1 MGRERTFAQ
10 NLAVSLQMSTVKSSN
25 LWLRENIAD
34 NTSLRC
40 EDSLRSRCQ
49 LRIYALSPRAP
60 LRCAMASMKCTG
72 MVVVSGMSSQI
83 DGPCRMTERNREQV
97 FEQYVVA
104 RARILLRISSG
115 RHSMVS
121 LGRRAR
127 YPETRASSV
136 TVGRDPRVPKR
147 SSARLSHSL
156 TELMLDHSSEFGL
169 LQGHDKVRIL
179 LLLYE

>member
-1 MGRERTFAQ
+1 
-10 NLAVSLQMSTVKSSN
+10 MSTVKSSN

-40 EDSLRSRCQ
+40 EDNLRSRCQ
-49 LRIYALSPRAP
+49 LKIYALSPRAP

-72 MVVVSGMSSQI
+72 IVMVSGMSSQI
-83 DGPCRMTERNREQV
+83 NGVCSMTERNREQV
-97 FEQYVVA
+97 KENSNISELFVVA
-104 RARILLRISSG
+104 RSRIMLRISSG

-127 YPETRASSV
+127 YPKTRASSV
-136 TVGRDPRVPKR
+136 TAGRDSRVPKR
-147 SSARLSHSL
+147 SSARLIHSL
-156 TELMLDHSSEFGL
+156 AALMLDHSSEFGL
-169 LQGHDKVRIL
+169 LQGQDKIRIL

>member
-1 MGRERTFAQ
+1 
-10 NLAVSLQMSTVKSSN
+10 
-25 LWLRENIAD
+25 
-34 NTSLRC
+34 
-40 EDSLRSRCQ
+40 
-49 LRIYALSPRAP
+49 
-60 LRCAMASMKCTG
+60 
-72 MVVVSGMSSQI
+72 
-83 DGPCRMTERNREQV
+83 MTERNREQV
-97 FEQYVVA
+97 KENSNLFSEQYVIT

-136 TVGRDPRVPKR
+136 TAGRDSRVPKR

-156 TELMLDHSSEFGL
+156 TALMLDHSSEFGL
-169 LQGHDKVRIL
+169 LQGQDKIRIL